1 MVSPRVFMPLFLF
14 PVSFYITFCIN
25 DYWFSRDVR
34 KKLKLKILSFYLYQ
48 VKVIFKHVSVG
59 LSSAR

>member
-1 MVSPRVFMPLFLF
+1 MGTLKPWTLSSTVD
-14 PVSFYITFCIN
+14 FYSS
-25 DYWFSRDVR
+25 WFSPDVR

-48 VKVIFKHVSVG
+48 VKVIFKHLSVG